1 LESDGQNITNKD
13 KGHKEKRKFLIPDFC
28 LRKMIKNF
36 KSLQEKPKWMKCA
49 ENKQFLDPS
58 SGKYRKMS
66 KKVENDE
73 KGSNYDSND
82 QKAWKIKKRNSFFR
96 NICKN
101 VEKGVI

>member
-1 LESDGQNITNKD
+1 
-13 KGHKEKRKFLIPDFC
+13 
-28 LRKMIKNF
+28 MIKNF
-36 KSLQEKPKWMKCA
+36 KKLQERPKWMKCA

-82 QKAWKIKKRNSFFR
+82 QKA
-96 NICKN
+96 
-101 VEKGVI
+101 